1 MIEIDVK
8 EFPGNRDLLTK
19 LIQEKLKVETR
30 TERKVIRIGR
40 SDQRKADPSLQEV
53 KDSIKHALHHMGMDE
68 YHVTSQGG
76 LLTIRERRIRER
88 HAARKGAVPS
98 ARQTVPYFFP
108 G

>member
-1 MIEIDVK
+1 VIDIDVK
-8 EFPGNRDLLTK
+8 EFSGNRDVLARV
-19 LIQEKLKVETR
+19 IQEKLKVETR

-40 SDQRKADPSLQEV
+40 SDRREADPSLQEV

-68 YHVTSQGG
+68 YHVVSQGG
-76 LLTIRERRIRER
+76 LLTIRERKVRER
-88 HAARKGAVPS
+88 YARRKGAVPS